1 MDKIHRPEIRI
12 VSIHTLSRPFLDQLF
27 LRFQQ
32 SNIELFYNLFSNVRL
47 YIKNIFKR
55 SIITISPKMKLSD
68 VKAVSQFIQGVE
80 IRGTEVDAY
89 LNTRSLL
96 IAAATTAEEAGKKDE
111 DVIACEMR
119 LDQAQNLFTLM
130 QRGTL
135 KGVEAEKWKEIVEA
149 LREAVKTAQE
159 AAK

>member
-1 MDKIHRPEIRI
+1 MKTTIALLATILMIAATTTD
-12 VSIHTLSRPFLDQLF
+12 VSAQGSTLAPAPK
-27 LRFQQ
+27 
-32 SNIELFYNLFSNVRL
+32 EAV
-47 YIKNIFKR
+47 
-55 SIITISPKMKLSD
+55 TISPKMKLSD

-96 IAAATTAEEAGKKDE
+96 LEAATAAEEAGKKDE
-111 DVIACEMR
+111 DVIPCEMR

-149 LREAVKTAQE
+149 LREAVKEAQE

>member
-1 MDKIHRPEIRI
+1 MKTTIALLATILMIAATTTDA
-12 VSIHTLSRPFLDQLF
+12 SAQGSTLAPAPK
-27 LRFQQ
+27 
-32 SNIELFYNLFSNVRL
+32 EAV
-47 YIKNIFKR
+47 
-55 SIITISPKMKLSD
+55 TISPKMKLSD